1 MIGMQKLAVLH
12 AELKIGLSGS
22 KYSPVLCLPARA
34 AVPDCWGC
42 ENCDC
47 GTRRYTRL
55 RGMQKLLAP
64 HAELKAGL
72 SGSKCSPVLC
82 LPSAAGQAHTFP
94 FPAARLLP
102 ALSPYH
108 NIVRG
113 YGGCAHMITNR
124 P

>member
-55 RGMQKLLAP
+55 RGMRKLLAP
-64 HAELKAGL
+64 HAKLKAVL
-72 SGSKCSPVLC
+72 SVSACSPILC
-82 LPSAAGQAHTFP
+82 PP
-94 FPAARLLP
+94 PARLLP

-113 YGGCAHMITNR
+113 YGGRAPMITNR